1 MIVFWSSPRA
11 AGKSEIAPDNFG
23 DDRRDA
29 RRLKGLI
36 IAMTSA
42 VSPDSLPH
50 LPLRW
55 FPPRH
60 RKSTMLSKKTIIG
73 AGWLVSSRLGGRLI
87 DFVTVLVLAKTLTPT
102 DFGLTAL
109 AATVIAIVDT
119 ILEVPLLQALTR
131 LKYVEKSHL
140 DTAFTLG
147 LLRGLVLS
155 LIVLLAAWPFSYF
168 LHESRLPALVAALA
182 IAPVARSLY
191 SPSMV
196 HFTHKMSFREIFIA
210 EFVGKVFAA
219 IISITVMLL
228 GGGYWAIIAAN
239 ISASVIT
246 TIISYVFA
254 PYKPAL
260 SLANISDFSGF
271 IGWFGCSQVIS
282 AISWQFD
289 RILLGHYVSKSD
301 IGRYTM
307 ASDLSNLPSQSIIG
321 PAMQTA
327 MAAFSKINDD
337 PERLAGAYL
346 RASRFTLML
355 AAPACI
361 GISLTSDLIF
371 DVLFGAKWKGAD
383 VYLRWLSLATIC
395 YVYFQPVYAL
405 ALSTNNTKA
414 VFKVSIIDFLSKLF
428 LVPIFLFYYS
438 IDGVVAARVVVSVI
452 ILCCSSLVAHE
463 LSGVSIVDELKST
476 WKTAV
481 ACAVMTFSVVFFRR
495 YLNELHLI
503 SFWELVVTAASGATI
518 YIGALLALGVRPI
531 NCSRGRSR
539 GSFSGSF
546 KCSGAAA

>member
-1 MIVFWSSPRA
+1 
-11 AGKSEIAPDNFG
+11 
-23 DDRRDA
+23 
-29 RRLKGLI
+29 
-36 IAMTSA
+36 
-42 VSPDSLPH
+42 
-50 LPLRW
+50 
-55 FPPRH
+55 
-60 RKSTMLSKKTIIG
+60 MLSKKTIIG

-87 DFVTVLVLAKTLTPT
+87 DFATVLVLAKTLTPT

-109 AATVIAIVDT
+109 AGTLIAIVDT

-131 LKYVEKSHL
+131 LKNVEKSHL

-147 LLRGLVLS
+147 LLRGLFLS
-155 LIVLLAAWPFSYF
+155 LIVLSAAWPFSYF

-182 IAPVARSLY
+182 IAPVARSVY

-196 HFTHKMSFREIFIA
+196 SFTHRMSFREIFIA
-210 EFVGKVFAA
+210 EFAGKVFAA
-219 IISITVMLL
+219 VISITVLLL

-239 ISASVIT
+239 VSSSVVT

-260 SLANISDFSGF
+260 SLAKISDFSGF
-271 IGWFGCSQVIS
+271 IGWFGGSQVI
-282 AISWQFD
+282 AALSWQFD
-289 RILLGHYVSKSD
+289 RILLGHYTSKSD

-355 AAPACI
+355 AVPACI

-371 DVLFGAKWKGAD
+371 EVLFGAKWAGAD
-383 VYLRWLSLATIC
+383 VYLRWLSLTTIS
-395 YVYFQPVYAL
+395 YVYFQPIYAL

-414 VFKVSIIDFLSKLF
+414 VFKISLIDFLSKLIF
-428 LVPIFLFYYS
+428 VPILLLYFS
-438 IDGVVAARVVVSVI
+438 TNGVVAARVVVSVI
-452 ILCCSSLVAHE
+452 IYVFSSLVARE
-463 LSGVSIVDELKST
+463 LSGVSIADELKNV

-481 ACAVMTFSVVFFRR
+481 ACAVMTCGVVFLRR
-495 YLNELHLI
+495 YLNGLHLI
-503 SFWELVVTAASGATI
+503 SFLELAVTSASGATI
-518 YIGALLALGVRPI
+518 YIGALFALGVRL
-531 NCSRGRSR
+531 NK
-539 GSFSGSF
+539 F
-546 KCSGAAA
+546 